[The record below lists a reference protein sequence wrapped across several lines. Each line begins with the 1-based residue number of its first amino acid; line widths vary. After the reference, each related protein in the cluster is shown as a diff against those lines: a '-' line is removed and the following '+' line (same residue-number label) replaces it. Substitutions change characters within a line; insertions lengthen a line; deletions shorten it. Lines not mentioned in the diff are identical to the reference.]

1 MRRKITFLYLI
12 SILLLASSGTPE
24 TVNDSGPT
32 VQSVA
37 TDIYRQFLADHKVL
51 TSSESPETETIN
63 RISTRVID
71 AVKNYYTSAKAS
83 KELQGFNWEVHL
95 IQQTK
100 IDAWCLPGGKI
111 AVYSSLLPLTQSD
124 ASMAVI
130 LAHEIAHVFLKHGDA
145 RMKQYL
151 KEFLGGKDL
160 AGSLSAKPAETKDFY
175 RMAFGN
181 GDYIGVI
188 RGFSSKDEMEADE
201 LAVIFCAM
209 AGYKPEEAIVFW
221 ERMTSLRWTGHTPEL
236 LSTHPIDDKRI
247 PKLRETIDEIGRIYY
262 KPVLKNGQ

>member
-1 MRRKITFLYLI
+1 M
-12 SILLLASSGTPE
+12 SESG
-24 TVNDSGPT
+24 NDSGAT

-37 TDIYRQFLADHKVL
+37 ADIYRQFLSDRKVL
-51 TSSESPETETIN
+51 TQVESPEVETVN
-63 RISTRVID
+63 RISKRVIE
-71 AVKNYYTSAKAS
+71 AVKNYYTSKKAS
-83 KELQGFNWEVHL
+83 KELQGFNWEVNL

-100 IDAWCLPGGKI
+100 VDAWCLPGGKI

-124 ASMAVI
+124 ASLAVI
-130 LAHEIAHVFLKHGDA
+130 LSHEIAHVFLKHGDV

-160 AGSLSAKPAETKDFY
+160 NASLSAKPVETKDFY

-188 RGFSSKDEMEADE
+188 RGFSAKDEVEADE

-221 ERMTSLRWTGHTPEL
+221 ERMISLRWKGKTPEL
-236 LSTHPIDDKRI
+236 LSTHPIDDQRI
-247 PKLRETIDEIGRIYY
+247 PKLRETIDEIGREYY
-262 KPVLKNGQ
+262 KPIIKN